1 MNTPIRRLEINDKT
15 LDFFS
20 ENVRKCV
27 NNNVWR
33 HRFLV
38 FKSRDADSFLFHLIM
53 QIFKRTSIMKKTYT
67 LYKHNGVIE
76 YFSISW

>member
-27 NNNVWR
+27 NNNVD
-33 HRFLV
+33 V
-38 FKSRDADSFLFHLIM
+38 IDFLFLSHAMLIL
-53 QIFKRTSIMKKTYT
+53 F
-67 LYKHNGVIE
+67 
-76 YFSISW
+76 YFI